1 MSLTGVFT
9 MLTTIEKVITLK
21 TVSIFSQTA
30 DEVLAEIASI
40 LKDRTAQAGETIVRK
55 GEMGNSL
62 YIIVAGQ
69 VRVHDGDHTLTHL
82 EDRDIFGEL
91 SVLDA
96 EPRSATVTATMET
109 QLFCLDQESLFEL
122 MATRVEVIYGI
133 MRVLCQRVRQQN
145 QKLVQASQ

>member
-1 MSLTGVFT
+1 

-40 LKDRTAQAGETIVRK
+40 LKDQTAQAGETIVRK
-55 GEMGNSL
+55 GEMGKSL

-69 VRVHDGDHTLTHL
+69 VRVHDGDRTLTHL
-82 EDRDIFGEL
+82 ADRDIFGEL

-96 EPRSATVTATMET
+96 EPRSATVTATVET
-109 QLFCLDQESLFEL
+109 QLFCLDQEALFEL
-122 MATRVEVIYGI
+122 MMTRVEVIYGI

>member
-1 MSLTGVFT
+1 

-30 DEVLAEIASI
+30 DEVLAEMASI
-40 LKDRTAQAGETIVRK
+40 LKEQTAQAGETIVRK
-55 GEMGNSL
+55 GEFGDSL

-82 EDRDIFGEL
+82 GDRDIFGEL

-96 EPRSATVTATMET
+96 EPRSATVTATVET
-109 QLFCLDQESLFEL
+109 QLFCLDQESLYEL
-122 MATRVEVIYGI
+122 MTTRVEVIYGI

>member
-1 MSLTGVFT
+1 

-40 LKDRTAQAGETIVRK
+40 LKEQTVQAGETIVRK
-55 GEMGNSL
+55 GDIGNSL
-62 YIIVAGQ
+62 YIIVEGQ

-82 EDRDIFGEL
+82 HDRDIFGEL
-91 SVLDA
+91 AVLDS
-96 EPRSATVTATMET
+96 EPRSATITATVET
-109 QLFCLDQESLFEL
+109 QLFCLDQESLYEL
-122 MATRVEVIYGI
+122 MVTRVEVIYGI

-145 QKLVQASQ
+145 QKLVQSRQ

>member
-1 MSLTGVFT
+1 

-40 LKDRTAQAGETIVRK
+40 LKDQTAQAGETIVRK
-55 GEMGNSL
+55 GDPGNSM
-62 YIIVAGQ
+62 YIIVAGK

-82 EDRDIFGEL
+82 GDRDIFGEL

-96 EPRSATVTATMET
+96 EPRSASVTATVET
-109 QLFCLDQESLFEL
+109 ELFCLDQESLYEL
-122 MATRVEVIYGI
+122 MMTRVEIIYGI

-145 QKLVQASQ
+145 QKLVQGSQ